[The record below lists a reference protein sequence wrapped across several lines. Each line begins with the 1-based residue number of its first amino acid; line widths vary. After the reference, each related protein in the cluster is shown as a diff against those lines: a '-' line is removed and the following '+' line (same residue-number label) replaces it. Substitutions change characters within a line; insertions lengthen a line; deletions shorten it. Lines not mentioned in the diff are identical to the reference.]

1 MSCEGV
7 GCRSCCCCCWG
18 WGGWGGGGGS
28 GGLWCVASAPCR
40 VSGGVL
46 RAHPA
51 GPRGVAA
58 KVAVW
63 QGGPRSSV
71 AGAAPAALAAAI
83 VVVGGASRAMR
94 PHPAL
99 AVRCGRTRRLRAA
112 RRRWRCLWRLGGDDD
127 NVDDDADDLDD
138 EDQAAVTDDYFMV
151 KAEGICWADLR
162 EVRRG
167 AVFRLP
173 GRVAR
178 HDFPE
183 RAVRCRDLCPREAA
197 DRAVASS
204 SGLPG

>member
-1 MSCEGV
+1 MAEDGDD
-7 GCRSCCCCCWG
+7 
-18 WGGWGGGGGS
+18 
-28 GGLWCVASAPCR
+28 A
-40 VSGGVL
+40 L
-46 RAHPA
+46 RRHLL
-51 GPRGVAA
+51 
-58 KVAVW
+58 
-63 QGGPRSSV
+63 
-71 AGAAPAALAAAI
+71 AALSAHSMDKL
-83 VVVGGASRAMR
+83 GKLSSSS
-94 PHPAL
+94 
-99 AVRCGRTRRLRAA
+99 
-112 RRRWRCLWRLGGDDD
+112 GGDDD
-127 NVDDDADDLDD
+127 DVDDDADDLDD